1 MPVQFC
7 GYANSYIMKVAKVA
21 KRTVGCGSSRQR
33 RLSFRLAA
41 LLNSPRGDNRHKV
54 AASVEANLMELNQ
67 TIYTHEKYTEGDQYW
82 SAESEEYAAAS
93 QLISIMRDGWMLAL
107 PRVSARQIWN
117 SGSRPRTVYDFTL
130 MRGSQLMIMPV
141 LSNPYIER
149 YIIQNDLR
157 IIYDIAQDCAVI
169 PD

>member
-1 MPVQFC
+1 
-7 GYANSYIMKVAKVA
+7 
-21 KRTVGCGSSRQR
+21 
-33 RLSFRLAA
+33 
-41 LLNSPRGDNRHKV
+41 
-54 AASVEANLMELNQ
+54 MELSQ

-82 SAESEEYAAAS
+82 SPDSEDYAAAS
-93 QLISIMRDGWMLAL
+93 QLISIMREGWILAL
-107 PRVSARQIWN
+107 PRVSARQVST

-149 YIIQNDLR
+149 YIIQNDIR
-157 IIYDIAQDCAVI
+157 VIYDAATASAVI